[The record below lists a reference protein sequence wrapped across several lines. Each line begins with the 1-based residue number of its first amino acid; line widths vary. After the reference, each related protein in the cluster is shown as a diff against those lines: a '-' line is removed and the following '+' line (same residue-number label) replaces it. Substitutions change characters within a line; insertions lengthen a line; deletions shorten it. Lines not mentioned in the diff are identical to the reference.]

1 MIDIKELDKRLMFQ
15 DAWKHNTPYSTLL
28 ICNGATAH
36 RLALTLG
43 MDKLDNYKG
52 CVAIR
57 NSQIV
62 ELLQTDPLKRILDR
76 NSLAYASW
84 KVRNNKEHYESNK
97 KNVLTIVWR

>member
-43 MDKLDNYKG
+43 IDKLDSYKG
-52 CVAIR
+52 HAVKIDNELDVVIEIDRDDNSSVGESRYAKGIEEYP
-57 NSQIV
+57 SQI
-62 ELLQTDPLKRILDR
+62 RIY
-76 NSLAYASW
+76 SY
-84 KVRNNKEHYESNK
+84 
-97 KNVLTIVWR
+97 

>member
-28 ICNGATAH
+28 ICNGTTAH

-52 CVAIR
+52 HMVTID
-57 NSQIV
+57 N
-62 ELLQTDPLKRILDR
+62 ELDDDEYII
-76 NSLAYASW
+76 SAY
-84 KVRNNKEHYESNK
+84 K
-97 KNVLTIVWR
+97 KGEEV

>member
-43 MDKLDNYKG
+43 IDKLDKLDSYKG
-52 CVAIR
+52 HAIKID
-57 NSQIV
+57 N
-62 ELLQTDPLKRILDR
+62 ELDDDEYII
-76 NSLAYASW
+76 SAY
-84 KVRNNKEHYESNK
+84 K
-97 KNVLTIVWR
+97 KGEEV